1 MRTTPWIALGAL
13 VLAACSPAPPE
24 ARSRPT
30 PTKEPAASESPTSRP
45 EGEPTDTSAEVKV
58 NRRVEDFD
66 GTVPPQLIPPDGIPP
81 VYEPQFQSA
90 AEAPLR
96 DEELVIGVALDGEA
110 KAYPITVLRSREM
123 VNDEM
128 AGIPTLVTW

>member
-1 MRTTPWIALGAL
+1 LNI
-13 VLAACSPAPPE
+13 
-24 ARSRPT
+24 
-30 PTKEPAASESPTSRP
+30 
-45 EGEPTDTSAEVKV
+45 
-58 NRRVEDFD
+58 NRRVEDFEAR
-66 GTVPPQLIPPDGIPP
+66 VPPQLIPPDGIPP

-90 AEAPLR
+90 AEAPLI
-96 DEELVIGVALDGEA
+96 DEELVIGLALNGEA